1 MANRKRNGDK
11 RNIEPSSKVKRCLF
25 GKPDAK
31 EREAES
37 ERINEE
43 TTRQM
48 ETMKVKYN
56 FDFENDK
63 PLQLPNARF
72 TEWEKV
78 ESSDNHSDLHGDGRQ
93 SADAFTAAQSFTE
106 IERQSNV
113 PIDDEI
119 GETDSNNRSH
129 DGACKQDNSSEQDSC
144 LS

>member
-25 GKPDAK
+25 GKPDTK

-37 ERINEE
+37 ERNNEE

-48 ETMKVKYN
+48 ETMKEKYN

-78 ESSDNHSDLHGDGRQ
+78 ESSDNHSDVHGDGRQ
-93 SADAFTAAQSFTE
+93 SADAFTAAQSYTE
-106 IERQSNV
+106 IERQSNATV
-113 PIDDEI
+113 D
-119 GETDSNNRSH
+119 ETDSNNRSH
-129 DGACKQDNSSEQDSC
+129 DGAYKQDNSSEQGSC

>member
-25 GKPDAK
+25 GKPDTK

-37 ERINEE
+37 ERNNEE

-48 ETMKVKYN
+48 ETMKEKYN

-78 ESSDNHSDLHGDGRQ
+78 ESSDNHSDVHGDGRQ
-93 SADAFTAAQSFTE
+93 SADAFTAAQSYTE
-106 IERQSNV
+106 IERQSNATV
-113 PIDDEI
+113 D
-119 GETDSNNRSH
+119 ETDSNNRSH
-129 DGACKQDNSSEQDSC
+129 DGAYKQDNSSEQDSC